1 MMKKVLLKRR
11 TSILCRHNE
20 QSVIDAVAI
29 VVVSTGTDQRIQ
41 VTECRV
47 QGTECRVQG
56 TFRSP
61 RLVDMCVDGIVRAV
75 RHKGHPVT
83 WKKVQEG

>member
-1 MMKKVLLKRR
+1 MMKILLQRR
-11 TSILCRHNE
+11 TSILCRYNE
-20 QSVIDAVAI
+20 RSVIDAVTI

-47 QGTECRVQG
+47 QGT
-56 TFRSP
+56 FRSP
-61 RLVDMCVDGIVRAV
+61 CLVDMCVDSIVRAV